1 MDDVFIWIIVAVILG
16 AVELFTGTLV
26 LAMVAVGA
34 VLAGV
39 GAAVGAPLWLQAVLF
54 GVGSVA
60 SIFGLRPFLKQAL
73 ESDTKEQAHRPFG
86 TRAIEGAAARVI
98 ETVDLSGGLV
108 EIAGDNWTAYP
119 LEPDQLLEPGDT
131 VTVVEIKGATVIVWK
146 QSLPAGGRS
155 VPSCP

>member
-34 VLAGV
+34 VLAGI

-54 GVGSVA
+54 GVGSIG

-73 ESDTKEQAHRPFG
+73 ESDTGAQAHRPFG
-86 TRAIEGAAARVI
+86 TRAIEGAEARVI

>member
-1 MDDVFIWIIVAVILG
+1 VDSVFIWIIVAVILG

-39 GAAVGAPLWLQAVLF
+39 GAALGAPLWLQAVLF
-54 GVGSVA
+54 GAGSVA
-60 SIFGLRPFLKQAL
+60 SIVGLRPFLKQAL
-73 ESDTKEQAHRPFG
+73 ESDRGGDPNPRSFG
-86 TRAIEGAAARVI
+86 TRAIEGAEARVL
-98 ETVDLSGGLV
+98 EKVDITGGLV

-119 LEPDQLLEPGDT
+119 LEPDQVLEPGDS

-146 QSLPAGGRS
+146 QT
-155 VPSCP
+155 

>member
-1 MDDVFIWIIVAVILG
+1 MDSVFLWIIAAVILG

-39 GAAVGAPLWLQAVLF
+39 GAALGAPLWLQAVLF
-54 GVGSVA
+54 GAGSVA
-60 SIFGLRPFLKQAL
+60 SIVGLRPFLKQAL
-73 ESDTKEQAHRPFG
+73 ESDRGGDPSPRHFG
-86 TRAIEGAAARVI
+86 TRAIEGAEARVL
-98 ETVDLSGGLV
+98 EKVDITGGLV

-119 LEPDQLLEPGDT
+119 LEPDQVLEPGDS

-146 QSLPAGGRS
+146 QT
-155 VPSCP
+155 

>member
-1 MDDVFIWIIVAVILG
+1 VDDVFIWIIVAVILG

-39 GAAVGAPLWLQAVLF
+39 GAAIGAPLWLQAVLF

-73 ESDTKEQAHRPFG
+73 ESDTGADTSHRPFG
-86 TRAIEGAAARVI
+86 TRAIQGAEARVI
-98 ETVDLSGGLV
+98 EKVDSSGGLV
-108 EIAGDNWTAYP
+108 EISGDNWTAYP

-146 QSLPAGGRS
+146 QSLS
-155 VPSCP
+155 SLCP

>member
-1 MDDVFIWIIVAVILG
+1 VDSVFIWIIVAVILG

-39 GAAVGAPLWLQAVLF
+39 GAALGAPLWLQAVLF
-54 GVGSVA
+54 GAGSVA
-60 SIFGLRPFLKQAL
+60 SIVGLRPFLKQAL
-73 ESDTKEQAHRPFG
+73 ESDRGGDSTPRSFG
-86 TRAIEGAAARVI
+86 TRAIEGAEARVL
-98 ETVDLSGGLV
+98 EKVDITGGLV

-119 LEPDQLLEPGDT
+119 LEPDQVLEPGDS

-146 QSLPAGGRS
+146 QT
-155 VPSCP
+155 